1 MTGTT
6 DPAHTDPFAVLE
18 TVWRMESARI
28 VAGVARV
35 VRDVGHAEELAHDAL
50 VAAMEQWPREGVP
63 DNPGAWLA
71 ATARRRAIDA
81 IRREQTL
88 TRKTELLVGR
98 AGDDTVAPAADVAV
112 GDGAAAVGDDL
123 LALLFATCHPAV
135 ARESRVALTLRLFG
149 GLTTDEIAHAFLVP
163 SPTVGQRISRAKK
176 RLAAVGPEALAVPT
190 GDELAARLGAV
201 LEVVYLVFN
210 EGYAAT
216 TGVDWTRPALCV
228 EAMRLGRVLA
238 ALQPDEPEVHG
249 LVALMELQ
257 ASRLRA
263 RVGPTGEPVLLGDQD
278 RARWDRVLLQ
288 RGLAALAR
296 AEAGSGAASGGG
308 RGRGRYTLQA
318 AIAACHARAR
328 STDDTDWARIAA
340 LYAEL
345 AALTPSPVVE
355 LNRAVAVSRA
365 ESPAAGLAVLEPLL
379 TDPTL
384 AGYHLLPA
392 VRADMLTALGR
403 VDEAVAELDRALGL
417 VRTVAERELLEQRRA
432 TLLGG

>member
-1 MTGTT
+1 MTTAT
-6 DPAHTDPFAVLE
+6 DPYTVLE

-35 VRDVGHAEELAHDAL
+35 VRDVGRAEELAHDAL
-50 VAAMEQWPREGVP
+50 VAAMEQWPAEGVP

-71 ATARRRAIDA
+71 ATARRRAIDM

-88 TRKTELLVGR
+88 ARKTETLE
-98 AGDDTVAPAADVAV
+98 AGESGVVPGADAAV
-112 GDGAAAVGDDL
+112 GDGAAAVGDEV

-163 SPTVGQRISRAKK
+163 SPTIGQRISRAKK
-176 RLAAVGPEALAVPT
+176 RLAGVGPEALAVPV
-190 GDELAARLGAV
+190 GDELTARLGAV
-201 LEVVYLVFN
+201 LEVIYLVFN

-216 TGVDWTRPALCV
+216 TGVDWTRPTLCV

-238 ALQPDEPEVHG
+238 ARSPGEAEVHG

-263 RVGPTGEPVLLGDQD
+263 RVGPSGEPVLLGDQD
-278 RARWDRVLLQ
+278 RAQWDRMLIG

-296 AEAGSGAASGGG
+296 AEETMP
-308 RGRGRYTLQA
+308 RGRYTLQA

-328 STDDTDWARIAA
+328 STDDTDWAAIAG

-345 AALTPSPVVE
+345 AALAPSPVVE
-355 LNRAVAVSRA
+355 LNRAVAVARA
-365 ESPAAGLAVLEPLL
+365 EGPEAGLAVLAPLADEPA
-379 TDPTL
+379 L

-392 VRADMLTALGR
+392 VRADMLTTLGR
-403 VDEAVAELDRALGL
+403 VDEAVAELDRALEL
-417 VRTVAERELLEQRRA
+417 VRTVAERELLERRRSA
-432 TLLGG
+432 LAGT

>member
-1 MTGTT
+1 
-6 DPAHTDPFAVLE
+6 
-18 TVWRMESARI
+18 MESARI

-71 ATARRRAIDA
+71 ATARRRAIDT

-88 TRKTELLVGR
+88 ARKTELMESSE
-98 AGDDTVAPAADVAV
+98 AGVAPAADALV

-176 RLAAVGPEALAVPT
+176 RLAGVGPEALAVPT

-201 LEVVYLVFN
+201 LEVVYLIFN

-238 ALQPDEPEVHG
+238 ALRPDEPEVHG

-257 ASRLRA
+257 GSRLRA
-263 RVGPTGEPVLLGDQD
+263 RVGPSGEPVLLGDQD
-278 RARWDRVLLQ
+278 RSRWDRVLLQ
-288 RGLAALAR
+288 RGLAALER
-296 AEAGSGAASGGG
+296 AESGPGP
-308 RGRGRYTLQA
+308 RGRYTLQA

-328 STDDTDWARIAA
+328 STDATDWTAIAA

-345 AALTPSPVVE
+345 AARAPSPVVE

-365 ESPAAGLAVLEPLL
+365 EGPEAGLAVLAPLDAEPA
-379 TDPTL
+379 L
-384 AGYHLLPA
+384 ARYHLLPA
-392 VRADMLTALGR
+392 VRADMLSALGR
-403 VDEAVAELDRALGL
+403 VEEAVAEIDRALGL
-417 VRTVAERELLEQRRA
+417 VRTVAERELLERRRFA
-432 TLLGG
+432 LRARAR

>member
-1 MTGTT
+1 VGTVT
-6 DPAHTDPFAVLE
+6 DPYALLE

-35 VRDVGHAEELAHDAL
+35 VRDVGQAEELAHDAL

-88 TRKTELLVGR
+88 ARKTELLVGR
-98 AGDDTVAPAADVAV
+98 AGDDNVAPPADVAV

-135 ARESRVALTLRLFG
+135 AREARVALTLRLFG

-190 GDELAARLGAV
+190 GDELADRLGAV

-238 ALQPDEPEVHG
+238 ALQPAEPEVHG

-263 RVGPTGEPVLLGDQD
+263 RVGPSGEPVLLGDQD

-296 AEAGSGAASGGG
+296 AEAGSGGA
-308 RGRGRYTLQA
+308 RGRYTLQA

-328 STDDTDWARIAA
+328 STDDTDWAAIAA
-340 LYAEL
+340 LYVEL
-345 AALTPSPVVE
+345 AVLAPSPVVE

-365 ESPAAGLAVLEPLL
+365 EGPEAGLAVLEPLR
-379 TDPTL
+379 TDPAL

-403 VDEAVAELDRALGL
+403 IDEAVTELDRALAL
-417 VRTVAERELLEQRRA
+417 VRTAAERELLERRRA
-432 TLLGG
+432 TLLGP

>member
-1 MTGTT
+1 MT
-6 DPAHTDPFAVLE
+6 DPYAVLE
-18 TVWRMESARI
+18 AVWRMESARI

-35 VRDVGHAEELAHDAL
+35 VRDVGRAEELAHDAL
-50 VAAMEQWPREGVP
+50 VAGMEQWPRDGVP
-63 DNPGAWLA
+63 DNPAAWLS
-71 ATARRRAIDA
+71 ATARRRAVDT

-88 TRKTELLVGR
+88 ARKTETLE
-98 AGDDTVAPAADVAV
+98 AGESGVSPGADAEI
-112 GDGAAAVGDDL
+112 GDGAAAVGDDV

-163 SPTVGQRISRAKK
+163 SPTVGQRLSRAKK
-176 RLAAVGPEALAVPT
+176 RLAGVGPEALTVPVA
-190 GDELAARLGAV
+190 DELTARLGAV
-201 LEVVYLVFN
+201 LEVIYLVFN

-216 TGVDWTRPALCV
+216 SGVDWTRPTLCV

-238 ALQPDEPEVHG
+238 ALCPDEPEVHG

-257 ASRLRA
+257 GSRLRA
-263 RVGPTGEPVLLGDQD
+263 RVGPSGEPVLLGDQD
-278 RARWDRVLLQ
+278 RALWDRVLLR

-296 AEAGSGAASGGG
+296 AEASTAHVSEIPGYSREFRS
-308 RGRGRYTLQA
+308 RGQRRGRYTLQA

-328 STDDTDWARIAA
+328 SIDDTDWAAIAA

-345 AALTPSPVVE
+345 AAVNPSPVVE

-365 ESPAAGLAVLEPLL
+365 EGPEAGLAVLEPLAAE
-379 TDPTL
+379 PTL

-392 VRADMLTALGR
+392 VRADMLVTLGR
-403 VDEAVAELDRALGL
+403 IDEAVTELDRALGL
-417 VRTVAERELLEQRRA
+417 VRTVAERELLERRKA
-432 TLLGG
+432 ELLGT

>member
-1 MTGTT
+1 MT
-6 DPAHTDPFAVLE
+6 DPYAVLE

-35 VRDVGHAEELAHDAL
+35 VREVGQAEELAHDAL

-88 TRKTELLVGR
+88 ARKTELLDEPG
-98 AGDDTVAPAADVAV
+98 VAPAADVAV

-190 GDELAARLGAV
+190 GEELAARLGAV

-263 RVGPTGEPVLLGDQD
+263 RVGPSGEPVLLGDQD

-296 AEAGSGAASGGG
+296 AEAGSGGS
-308 RGRGRYTLQA
+308 RGRYTLQA

-328 STDDTDWARIAA
+328 STDDTDWAAIAA

-345 AALTPSPVVE
+345 AVLTPSPVVE

-365 ESPAAGLAVLEPLL
+365 EGPEAGLAVLEPLR

-403 VDEAVAELDRALGL
+403 IEEAVVELDRALAL
-417 VRTVAERELLEQRRA
+417 VRTVAERELLERRRFA
-432 TLLGG
+432 LAGS

>member
-1 MTGTT
+1 MTTTAT
-6 DPAHTDPFAVLE
+6 DPSHTILALLE

-35 VRDVGHAEELAHDAL
+35 VRDVGLAEELAHDAL
-50 VAAMEQWPREGVP
+50 VAAMEQWPRDGVP

-71 ATARRRAIDA
+71 ATARRRAIDV
-81 IRREQTL
+81 IRREQNL
-88 TRKTELLVGR
+88 ARKTELLVGR
-98 AGDDTVAPAADVAV
+98 AGDDTVAPAADAAV
-112 GDGAAAVGDDL
+112 GDGAAAVGDDV

-163 SPTVGQRISRAKK
+163 SPTIGQRISRAKK
-176 RLAAVGPEALAVPT
+176 RLAGVGPDALAVPV

-201 LEVVYLVFN
+201 LEVIYLVFN

-216 TGVDWTRPALCV
+216 TGVDWTRPSLCV

-238 ALQPDEPEVHG
+238 ALAPDEPEVHG

-263 RVGPTGEPVLLGDQD
+263 RVGPSGEPVLLGDQD
-278 RARWDRVLLQ
+278 RGRWDRVLLG

-296 AEAGSGAASGGG
+296 AEADG
-308 RGRGRYTLQA
+308 RRGRYVLQA

-328 STDDTDWARIAA
+328 STDDTDWAGIAA
-340 LYAEL
+340 LYGEL
-345 AALTPSPVVE
+345 AALTPSPVIE
-355 LNRAVAVSRA
+355 LNRAVAVARA
-365 ESPAAGLAVLEPLL
+365 EGPEAGLAVLEPLSSE
-379 TDPTL
+379 PTL

-392 VRADMLTALGR
+392 VRADMLTTLGR
-403 VDEAVAELDRALGL
+403 IDEAVAEIERALDL
-417 VRTVAERELLEQRRA
+417 VRTVAERELLERRKA
-432 TLLGG
+432 ALLGS

>member
-1 MTGTT
+1 MT
-6 DPAHTDPFAVLE
+6 DPYAVLE

-35 VRDVGHAEELAHDAL
+35 VRDVGRAEELAHDAL

-63 DNPGAWLA
+63 DNPAAWLS

-81 IRREQTL
+81 IRREQNL
-88 TRKTELLVGR
+88 ARKTEML
-98 AGDDTVAPAADVAV
+98 DDARVAPAADETV
-112 GDGAAAVGDDL
+112 GDGAAVVGDDV

-163 SPTVGQRISRAKK
+163 SPTIGQRISRAKK
-176 RLAAVGPEALAVPT
+176 RLAGVGPEALVVPV
-190 GDELAARLGAV
+190 GEELTARVGAV

-216 TGVDWTRPALCV
+216 TGVDWTRPTLCV

-238 ALQPDEPEVHG
+238 ALCPDEPEVHG

-257 ASRLRA
+257 GSRLRA
-263 RVGPTGEPVLLGDQD
+263 RIGPSGEPVLLGDQD
-278 RARWDRVLLQ
+278 RALWDRVLLQ

-296 AEAGSGAASGGG
+296 AEQGGP
-308 RGRGRYTLQA
+308 RGRYTLQA

-328 STDDTDWARIAA
+328 STADTDWAAIAA
-340 LYAEL
+340 TYAEL
-345 AALTPSPVVE
+345 AALTPSPVIE

-365 ESPAAGLAVLEPLL
+365 EGPEAGLAVLEPLRAE
-379 TDPTL
+379 PVM

-392 VRADMLTALGR
+392 VRADMLVTLGR
-403 VDEAVAELDRALGL
+403 VDEAVGELDRALEL
-417 VRTVAERELLEQRRA
+417 VRTVAERELLARRRA
-432 TLLGG
+432 DLIGAREPAGYDRAP

>member
-1 MTGTT
+1 MT
-6 DPAHTDPFAVLE
+6 DPYAVLE
-18 TVWRMESARI
+18 AVWRMESARI

-35 VRDVGHAEELAHDAL
+35 VRDVGQAEELAHDAL
-50 VAAMEQWPREGVP
+50 VTAMEQWPRDGVP
-63 DNPGAWLA
+63 DNPAAWLS
-71 ATARRRAIDA
+71 ATARRRAIDT

-88 TRKTELLVGR
+88 ARKTETLE
-98 AGDDTVAPAADVAV
+98 AGESGVTPAADAEIC
-112 GDGAAAVGDDL
+112 DGAAAVGDDV

-163 SPTVGQRISRAKK
+163 SPTAGQRVSRAKK
-176 RLAAVGPEALAVPT
+176 RLAGVGPEALTVPV
-190 GDELAARLGAV
+190 GDELTARLGAV
-201 LEVVYLVFN
+201 LEVIYLVFN

-216 TGVDWTRPALCV
+216 TGVDWTRPTLCV

-238 ALQPDEPEVHG
+238 ALCPDEPEVHG

-257 ASRLRA
+257 GSRLRA
-263 RVGPTGEPVLLGDQD
+263 RVGPSGEPVLLGDQD
-278 RARWDRVLLQ
+278 RALWDRVLLR

-296 AEAGSGAASGGG
+296 AEASHGQ
-308 RGRGRYTLQA
+308 RRGRYTLQA

-328 STDDTDWARIAA
+328 SLDDTDWAAIAA

-345 AALTPSPVVE
+345 AAVNPSPVVE

-365 ESPAAGLAVLEPLL
+365 EGPEAGLAVLEPLAAE
-379 TDPTL
+379 PTL

-392 VRADMLTALGR
+392 VRADMLVTLGR
-403 VDEAVAELDRALGL
+403 VDEAVTELDRALGL
-417 VRTVAERELLEQRRA
+417 VRTVAERELLERRKA
-432 TLLGG
+432 ELLGT

>member
-1 MTGTT
+1 VSTAT
-6 DPAHTDPFAVLE
+6 DPYAVLE

-81 IRREQTL
+81 IRREQNL
-88 TRKTELLVGR
+88 ARKTELLESQESG
-98 AGDDTVAPAADVAV
+98 VAPPADVGV

-176 RLAAVGPEALAVPT
+176 RLAGVGPEALAVPT

-216 TGVDWTRPALCV
+216 SGGDWTRPALCV

-238 ALQPDEPEVHG
+238 GLQPDEPEVHG

-263 RVGPTGEPVLLGDQD
+263 RVGPSGEPVLLGDQD
-278 RARWDRVLLQ
+278 RSRWDRVLLQ

-296 AEAGSGAASGGG
+296 AESGAGG
-308 RGRGRYTLQA
+308 RRGRYTLQA

-328 STDDTDWARIAA
+328 STDETDWAAIAA

-345 AALTPSPVVE
+345 AALAPSPVVE

-365 ESPAAGLAVLEPLL
+365 EGPEAGLAVLAPLDAEPA
-379 TDPTL
+379 L

-392 VRADMLTALGR
+392 VRADMLVALGR
-403 VDEAVAELDRALGL
+403 VDEAVAQIDRALGL
-417 VRTVAERELLEQRRA
+417 VRTVAERELLERRRA
-432 TLLGG
+432 ALVE